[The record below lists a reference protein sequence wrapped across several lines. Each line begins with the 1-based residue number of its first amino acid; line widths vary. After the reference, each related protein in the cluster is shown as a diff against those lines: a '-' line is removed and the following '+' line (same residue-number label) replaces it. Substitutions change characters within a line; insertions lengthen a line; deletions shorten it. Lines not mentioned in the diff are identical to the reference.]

1 MCDAINI
8 AVAPLKTEFH
18 FQEEELVFALIF
30 PALPS
35 NVRMFS
41 IIESEDSNWKF
52 RNISR
57 NCKMSIVIKY
67 YDYEK

>member
-41 IIESEDSNWKF
+41 IIESEESNWKF
-52 RNISR
+52 RNIR
-57 NCKMSIVIKY
+57 IK
-67 YDYEK
+67 